1 MIEEI
6 NNDYKIVKLTTGES
20 IICRLISDN
29 GKLKVSHPLKMDV
42 ISHMTQKG
50 MAESLNLSR
59 WLQPFSDQKVYS
71 INMSHVLLIANVSVG
86 LEKYYEHVL
95 RKIEDLDYIE
105 NHIEEPTDQELLEEM
120 LEDIEI
126 DSETIH

>member
-1 MIEEI
+1 
-6 NNDYKIVKLTTGES
+6 
-20 IICRLISDN
+20 
-29 GKLKVSHPLKMDV
+29 
-42 ISHMTQKG
+42 MTQKG